1 MTKLS
6 DSDLLNVA
14 LGIDST
20 SPDAQ
25 LLAAKTKWNTIPD
38 SRRDKILYRR
48 HLRKE
53 MFGILKRVYR
63 KQEDQLTV
71 DQLALKEIIDVQLD
85 PNLAMVW
92 DGFTFVWDV
101 HPQDGPIVVRR
112 EQWGQNGGQF
122 DELGQCFPSAF
133 TKQAID

>member
-6 DSDLLNVA
+6 DSELLNIA
-14 LGIDST
+14 LGIDRT

-25 LLAAKTKWNTIPD
+25 LLTAKTKWNTVPD

-71 DQLALKEIIDVQLD
+71 EQLALKEIIDAQLD

-92 DGFTFVWDV
+92 DGFTFVWDL
-101 HPQDGPIVVRR
+101 HPQDGPIVVRK
-112 EQWGQNGGQF
+112 EQWGKNGGQF